1 MLVLT
6 RTYTEKR
13 QKKMSP
19 LLVLKYG
26 FAGVLMILF
35 FLLFGAPS
43 IEKYQAKQTIVVES
57 HKDYDETDHPAIT
70 VCGTN
75 GVSGWRNYD
84 SSLHHGTPFQT
95 VCNLSTNAEEAV
107 ECVDK
112 NTFNLTEM
120 VVAAINSKHESL
132 DESDWQEDISS
143 LSAGNAQNCD
153 N

>member
-13 QKKMSP
+13 KKKMSP

-75 GVSGWRNYD
+75 GVSGWTNYD
-84 SSLHHGTPFQT
+84 SSLHHGPPPPSKQFASCPLMLKRQLT
-95 VCNLSTNAEEAV
+95 V
-107 ECVDK
+107 
-112 NTFNLTEM
+112 LTR
-120 VVAAINSKHESL
+120 IP
-132 DESDWQEDISS
+132 
-143 LSAGNAQNCD
+143 SA
-153 N
+153 